1 MNQDNPPPQLH
12 LETMSGFIVLF
23 LRLALAVTLY
33 AFLIWALYTLWRDFR
48 AQTQLVS
55 GREIPVLV
63 LALDQDEGTMDVKF
77 TQPEVII
84 GRDPSSAFP
93 INDETVSAHHARLSY
108 HKKQWWLE
116 DLHSTNGSFLNDERI
131 LSTVVVTS
139 GDIVRCGQAEIL
151 VTVLSKP

>member
-1 MNQDNPPPQLH
+1 LH

-23 LRLALAVTLY
+23 LRLVLAVALY

-48 AQTQLVS
+48 GQTQLVS

-63 LALDQDEGTMDVKF
+63 LALDQDEGTVDVKF

-93 INDETVSAHHARLSY
+93 INDETVSAHHAKLSY
-108 HKKQWWLE
+108 YKKQWWLE

-131 LSTVVVTS
+131 ISNVVVTS
-139 GDIVRCGQAEIL
+139 GDVVRCGQAEIL
-151 VTVLSKP
+151 VTVLNKP

>member
-1 MNQDNPPPQLH
+1 
-12 LETMSGFIVLF
+12 MSAFIVLF
-23 LRLALAVTLY
+23 LRLLLAGSLY

-48 AQTQLVS
+48 AQTQLVT
-55 GREIPVLV
+55 GREIPALL
-63 LALDQDEGTMDVKF
+63 LAYEMDETTIDAQF

-84 GRDPSSAFP
+84 GRDPASTFP

-131 LSTVVVTS
+131 LAPVVVTS
-139 GDIVRCGQAEIL
+139 GDIVRCGQADVL
-151 VTVLSKP
+151 VTILNKP